1 MANEQ
6 ARNYMHNLLRS
17 ADFTN
22 ELRLQFKLHN
32 KDAGAKTSHQKLT
45 VYI

>member
-17 ADFTN
+17 MQPFDQALF
-22 ELRLQFKLHN
+22 
-32 KDAGAKTSHQKLT
+32 
-45 VYI
+45 I